1 VKIEFVPLSL
11 IHEVWPLAEP
21 HIKSGL
27 EWGGDDYT
35 IEQARAFVSRGDWM
49 LLVATE
55 DGTLHGAA
63 VVNIH
68 NMPNYRVAFIIA
80 IGGKLVSNPDTYAQM
95 CAIFKQ
101 FGATRIQGVA
111 REAIARLWSR
121 YGFRE
126 KYSLVEAKI

>member
-1 VKIEFVPLSL
+1 VKIDFIPLSM
-11 IHEVWPLAEP
+11 IHDVWPLAEP
-21 HIKSGL
+21 YIKSGL

-49 LLVATE
+49 LLVANE
-55 DGTLHGAA
+55 DGKLRGAA
-63 VVNIH
+63 VVNLY

-80 IGGKLVSNPDTYAQM
+80 IGGKLVSSPDTYAQM